1 MPSRLPK
8 LLEGTLYSDMLRIRM
23 IEEKIAELYS
33 EQEMRCPV
41 HLSIG
46 QEGVAV
52 GVCAALG
59 KEDMVM
65 SGHRAHAHYLA
76 KGGSLKRMIAEIY
89 GKSTGSSGGRGGS
102 MHLIDLDAN
111 FLGSTPIVGGTIPI
125 AVGVAWANAMKKQKS
140 VSVLFHGEAA
150 MEEGV
155 WHESMNFA
163 ALHSLPVLF
172 VCENN
177 MYSVYTPLEQR
188 QPKRSRVN
196 LARAHGWYGDTGD
209 GNNPLE
215 VYKKT
220 VKALKYIRSGKG
232 PAFIEFDTYRWREH
246 CGPNYDNALGYRTE
260 EEFKAWQKKDP
271 LKNVGTFIDEDTV
284 RKAIDREILEAFEFA
299 KQSPFAKRADVFVN
313 NAYAS

>member
-1 MPSRLPK
+1 
-8 LLEGTLYSDMLRIRM
+8 M

-41 HLSIG
+41 HLSVG

-59 KEDMVM
+59 KQDTVM

-102 MHLIDLDAN
+102 MHLIDLEAN

-125 AVGVAWANAMKKQKS
+125 VVGVAWANKMKNQKG
-140 VSVLFHGEAA
+140 VSTLFHGEAA

-155 WHESMNFA
+155 WHEAMNFA
-163 ALHSLPVLF
+163 ALHELSVLF

-177 MYSVYTPLEQR
+177 LYSVYTPLEQR

-196 LARAHGWYGDTGD
+196 LARAHGWYGDTGN
-209 GNNPLE
+209 GNKPLE
-215 VYKKT
+215 VYRKT
-220 VKALKYIRSGKG
+220 AKALAHIRAGKG
-232 PAFIEFDTYRWREH
+232 PAFLEFDTYRWREH

-260 EEFKAWQKKDP
+260 EEFSIWQERDP
-271 LKNVGTFIDEDTV
+271 LKHAAKFIDENAA
-284 RKAIDREILEAFEFA
+284 RKAINREISEAFEFA
-299 KQSPFAKRADVFVN
+299 KQSPFAKKSDISVK
-313 NAYAS
+313 NAYAP